1 MRLVAWLFSG
11 SPLGKNWYLL
21 KKKESSLINRKG
33 PIECTNP
40 LETWRLAVP
49 LILGSMS
56 DYCFRS
62 VSAEG
67 FYSVQGVSSA
77 WLGGSWNEVQDGR
90 ESPWG
95 LFCAPAAMMHVWYA
109 GAALAI
115 VLHTGDLKAA
125 YYGKG
130 WKKKNLNFCSAG
142 EPVRKQC
149 RQHSSSSFL

>member
-1 MRLVAWLFSG
+1 M
-11 SPLGKNWYLL
+11 
-21 KKKESSLINRKG
+21 
-33 PIECTNP
+33 
-40 LETWRLAVP
+40 P

-62 VSAEG
+62 VSAER

-115 VLHTGDLKAA
+115 VLHTGDLNAA

-130 WKKKNLNFCSAG
+130 WEKKI
-142 EPVRKQC
+142 
-149 RQHSSSSFL
+149 